1 MSDLNNDL
9 EALVGDMGMS
19 VSSEVPENLEQPAA
33 ETEETPVETAQE
45 VVQDEAPNCTGGCT
59 R

>member
-19 VSSEVPENLEQPAA
+19 VSSEVPENLEQPA
-33 ETEETPVETAQE
+33 TQPEETPAKP
-45 VVQDEAPNCTGGCT
+45 VQNEPQPIAESV
-59 R
+59 